1 VVRYWQWLPRE
12 VLESP
17 FLDVF
22 KERADVVLRDMVQW
36 AELVGGGW
44 LDRMVFEIFSNLNV
58 SMIL

>member
-1 VVRYWQWLPRE
+1 M
-12 VLESP
+12 LESP
-17 FLDVF
+17 FLEVF

-44 LDRMVFEIFSNLNV
+44 LDRMVFEVFSNLNV